1 MSSIKYTT
9 KKNRIALVDCNSF
22 YASCET
28 IFKPDLSKKPIVV
41 LSNNDGCVIAR
52 SSEAKKLGIKMGVP
66 FFEIKQ
72 IIKKYPVHVFSS
84 NYSLYG
90 NISSRVMG
98 VLKEHCDRLE
108 VYSIDEAFLIL
119 NKYSERSF
127 VSRAEGIKKIIRKW
141 IGIPVSIGIANNK
154 TLSKVAN
161 HLAKK
166 DELGTQVV
174 ELLDR
179 RQIEIA
185 LKVLEVGDIWGI
197 GSRISKFLQSNSIQ
211 TAYDLYSSDPRWVRQ
226 HLGVVGERTYRELHG
241 EMCFP
246 IIENPEAKKQC
257 RVSRSFESYVENF
270 KELEQRIIS
279 YATRASE
286 KIRSDQLQAKRI
298 TVFIR
303 SNKFNK
309 KTQPYY
315 GDKTYSFISPTN
327 DLFEIVRLAVEA
339 LSSIYRPG
347 IKYKKAGVLLSDLS
361 SEGIYN
367 RDLFF
372 QRSEKDLLKKMKV
385 NRVFDRLN
393 SRYGSGTICIAK
405 ENYEKFYLTRRKNL
419 SPAYTSSFYELPTVN

>member
-1 MSSIKYTT
+1 M
-9 KKNRIALVDCNSF
+9 NVVALVDCNSF
-22 YASCET
+22 YVSCET
-28 IFKPDLSKKPIVV
+28 IFKPHLKNKPVVV

-52 SSEAKKLGIKMGVP
+52 SSLAKKVGIKMGVP
-66 FFEIKQ
+66 FFEVKKIVKQ
-72 IIKKYPVHVFSS
+72 HNVKVFSS
-84 NYSLYG
+84 NYTLYA

-98 VLKEHCDRLE
+98 VLNNYCDELE
-108 VYSIDEAFLIL
+108 VYSVDEAFLIF
-119 NKYSERSF
+119 NKHSERSF
-127 VSRAEGIKKIIRKW
+127 FERARQIKKTVKEW
-141 IGIPVSIGIANNK
+141 IGIPVSIGIAENK
-154 TLSKVAN
+154 TLSKIAN

-166 DELGTQVV
+166 DELGTQIV

-197 GSRISKFLQSNSIQ
+197 GNRISKFLQSNSIQ
-211 TAYDLYSSDPRWVRQ
+211 TAYDLYSSDPRWIRQ

-246 IIENPEAKKQC
+246 IVESPEAKKQC

-270 KELEQRIIS
+270 KELEQRIVS

-286 KIRSDQLQAKRI
+286 KIRSDQLQAKKI
-298 TVFIR
+298 TVFIS
-303 SNKFNK
+303 SNKFNQK
-309 KTQPYY
+309 NQPYY

-327 DLFEIVRLAVEA
+327 DLFEIVKMAVKA
-339 LSSIYRPG
+339 LGYIYKSG

-361 SEGIYN
+361 SEGTYN

-372 QRSEKDLLKKMKV
+372 QRSEKDILKKIKV

-393 SRYGSGTICIAK
+393 SRYGSGTICVAK

-419 SPAYTSSFYELPTVN
+419 SPAYTSSFYELPIVN

>member
-1 MSSIKYTT
+1 M
-9 KKNRIALVDCNSF
+9 NVVALVDCNSF

-28 IFKPDLSKKPIVV
+28 IFKPHLKNQPVVV

-52 SSEAKKLGIKMGVP
+52 SSLAKKVGIKMGVP
-66 FFEIKQ
+66 FFEVKKLIKQ
-72 IIKKYPVHVFSS
+72 NNVKVFSS
-84 NYSLYG
+84 NYTLYA

-98 VLKEHCDRLE
+98 VLKNYCDELE
-108 VYSIDEAFLIL
+108 IYSVDEAFLIL

-127 VSRAEGIKKIIRKW
+127 FQRAIHIKKTVKKW
-141 IGIPVSIGIANNK
+141 IGVPVSIGIANNK
-154 TLSKVAN
+154 TLSKIAN

-246 IIENPEAKKQC
+246 IIESPEAKKQC

-303 SNKFNK
+303 SNKFDK
-309 KTQPYY
+309 KNQPHY

-327 DLFEIVRLAVEA
+327 DLFEIVRLAVKA
-339 LSSIYRPG
+339 LNRIYKPG

-361 SEGIYN
+361 REGIYN

-372 QRSEKDLLKKMKV
+372 QRSEKDLLKKMRV

-419 SPAYTSSFYELPTVN
+419 SPAYTSSFYELPVVN

>member
-1 MSSIKYTT
+1 M
-9 KKNRIALVDCNSF
+9 NVVALVDCNSF
-22 YASCET
+22 YVSCET
-28 IFKPDLSKKPIVV
+28 IFKPHLKNKPVVV

-52 SSEAKKLGIKMGVP
+52 SSLAKKVGIKMGVP
-66 FFEIKQ
+66 FFEVKKIVKQ
-72 IIKKYPVHVFSS
+72 HNVKVFSS
-84 NYSLYG
+84 NYTLYA

-98 VLKEHCDRLE
+98 VLNNYCDELE
-108 VYSIDEAFLIL
+108 VYSVDEAFLIF
-119 NKYSERSF
+119 NKHSERSF
-127 VSRAEGIKKIIRKW
+127 FERARQIKKTVKEW
-141 IGIPVSIGIANNK
+141 IGIPVSIGIAENK
-154 TLSKVAN
+154 TLSKIAN

-166 DELGTQVV
+166 DELGTQIV

-197 GSRISKFLQSNSIQ
+197 GNKISKFLQSNSIQ
-211 TAYDLYSSDPRWVRQ
+211 TAYDLYSSDPRWIRQ

-246 IIENPEAKKQC
+246 IVESPEAKKQC

-270 KELEQRIIS
+270 KELEQRVVS

-286 KIRSDQLQAKRI
+286 KIRSDQLQAKKI

-303 SNKFNK
+303 SNKFNQK
-309 KTQPYY
+309 NQPYY

-327 DLFEIVRLAVEA
+327 DLFEIVKMAVKA
-339 LSSIYRPG
+339 LGYIYKSG

-361 SEGIYN
+361 SEGTYN
-367 RDLFF
+367 QDLFF
-372 QRSEKDLLKKMKV
+372 QRSEKDILKKIKV

-393 SRYGSGTICIAK
+393 SRYGSGTICVAK

-419 SPAYTSSFYELPTVN
+419 SPAYTSSFYELPIVN

>member
-1 MSSIKYTT
+1 M
-9 KKNRIALVDCNSF
+9 NVVALVDCNSF
-22 YASCET
+22 YASCEA
-28 IFKPDLSKKPIVV
+28 IFKPHLKNQPVVV

-52 SSEAKKLGIKMGVP
+52 SSLAKKVGIKMGVP
-66 FFEIKQ
+66 FFEVKKLVKQ
-72 IIKKYPVHVFSS
+72 NNVKVFSS
-84 NYSLYG
+84 NYTLYA

-98 VLKEHCDRLE
+98 VLKNYCDELE
-108 VYSIDEAFLIL
+108 IYSVDEAFLIL

-127 VSRAEGIKKIIRKW
+127 FQRAMQIKKTVKKW
-141 IGIPVSIGIANNK
+141 IGVPVSIGIANNK
-154 TLSKVAN
+154 TLSKIAN

-179 RQIEIA
+179 QQIEIA

-246 IIENPEAKKQC
+246 IIESPEAKKQC

-303 SNKFNK
+303 SNKFNQK
-309 KTQPYY
+309 NQPYY

-339 LSSIYRPG
+339 LSSIYKPG

-372 QRSEKDLLKKMKV
+372 QRSEKDLLKKIKV

-419 SPAYTSSFYELPTVN
+419 SPAYTSNFYDLPVVN

>member
-1 MSSIKYTT
+1 M
-9 KKNRIALVDCNSF
+9 NVVALVDCNSF
-22 YASCET
+22 YASCEA
-28 IFKPDLSKKPIVV
+28 IFKPHLKNQPVVV

-52 SSEAKKLGIKMGVP
+52 SSLAKKVGIKMGVP
-66 FFEIKQ
+66 FFEVKKLIKQ
-72 IIKKYPVHVFSS
+72 NNVKVFSS
-84 NYSLYG
+84 NYTLYA

-98 VLKEHCDRLE
+98 VLKNYCDELE
-108 VYSIDEAFLIL
+108 IYSVDEAFLIL

-127 VSRAEGIKKIIRKW
+127 FQRAMQIKKTVKKW
-141 IGIPVSIGIANNK
+141 IGVPVSIGIANNK
-154 TLSKVAN
+154 TLSKIAN

-179 RQIEIA
+179 QQIEIA

-246 IIENPEAKKQC
+246 IIESPEAKKQC

-286 KIRSDQLQAKRI
+286 KIRSDNLQAKRI

-303 SNKFNK
+303 SNKFNQK
-309 KTQPYY
+309 NQPYY

-339 LSSIYRPG
+339 LSSIYKPG

-372 QRSEKDLLKKMKV
+372 QRSEKDLLKKIKV

-419 SPAYTSSFYELPTVN
+419 SPAYTSNFYDLPVVN

>member
-1 MSSIKYTT
+1 M
-9 KKNRIALVDCNSF
+9 NVVVLVDCNSF
-22 YASCET
+22 YASCEA
-28 IFKPDLSKKPIVV
+28 IFKPHLKNQPVVV

-52 SSEAKKLGIKMGVP
+52 SSLAKKVGIKMGVP
-66 FFEIKQ
+66 FFEVKKLVKQ
-72 IIKKYPVHVFSS
+72 NNVKVFSS
-84 NYSLYG
+84 NYTLYA

-98 VLKEHCDRLE
+98 VLKNYCDELE
-108 VYSIDEAFLIL
+108 IYSVDEAFLIL
-119 NKYSERSF
+119 NKYSARSF
-127 VSRAEGIKKIIRKW
+127 FQRAMQIKKTVKKW
-141 IGIPVSIGIANNK
+141 IGVPVSIGIANNK
-154 TLSKVAN
+154 TLSKIAN

-179 RQIEIA
+179 QQIEIA

-246 IIENPEAKKQC
+246 IIESPEAKKQC

-303 SNKFNK
+303 SNKFNQK
-309 KTQPYY
+309 NQPYY

-339 LSSIYRPG
+339 LSSIYKPG

-361 SEGIYN
+361 SEGVYN

-419 SPAYTSSFYELPTVN
+419 SPAYTSNFYDLPVVN

>member
-1 MSSIKYTT
+1 M
-9 KKNRIALVDCNSF
+9 NVVALVDCNSF
-22 YASCET
+22 YASCEA
-28 IFKPDLSKKPIVV
+28 IFKPHLKNQPVVV

-52 SSEAKKLGIKMGVP
+52 SSLAKKVGIKMGVP
-66 FFEIKQ
+66 FFEVRKIVKQ
-72 IIKKYPVHVFSS
+72 NNVKVFSS
-84 NYSLYG
+84 NYTLYA

-98 VLKEHCDRLE
+98 VLKNYCDELE
-108 VYSIDEAFLIL
+108 IYSVDEAFLIL

-127 VSRAEGIKKIIRKW
+127 FQRAMHIKKTVKKW
-141 IGIPVSIGIANNK
+141 IGVPVSIGIANNK
-154 TLSKVAN
+154 TLSKIAN

-174 ELLDR
+174 ELLDQ

-197 GSRISKFLQSNSIQ
+197 GSRISKFLQSNLIQ

-246 IIENPEAKKQC
+246 IIESPEAKKQC

-298 TVFIR
+298 TIFIR

-309 KTQPYY
+309 KNQPYY

-339 LSSIYRPG
+339 LNSIYKPG

-372 QRSEKDLLKKMKV
+372 QRSEKDLLKKMRV

-393 SRYGSGTICIAK
+393 NRYGSGTICIAK
-405 ENYEKFYLTRRKNL
+405 ENYERFYLTRRKNL
-419 SPAYTSSFYELPTVN
+419 SPAYTSNFYDLPVVN

>member
-1 MSSIKYTT
+1 M
-9 KKNRIALVDCNSF
+9 NVVALVDCNSF
-22 YASCET
+22 YVSCET
-28 IFKPDLSKKPIVV
+28 IFKPHLKNKPVVV

-52 SSEAKKLGIKMGVP
+52 SSLAKKVGIKMGVP
-66 FFEIKQ
+66 FFEVKKIVKQ
-72 IIKKYPVHVFSS
+72 HNVKVFSS
-84 NYSLYG
+84 NYTLYA

-98 VLKEHCDRLE
+98 VLNNYCDELE
-108 VYSIDEAFLIL
+108 VYSVDEAFLIF
-119 NKYSERSF
+119 NKHSERSF
-127 VSRAEGIKKIIRKW
+127 FERARQIKKTVKEW
-141 IGIPVSIGIANNK
+141 IGIPVSIGIAENK
-154 TLSKVAN
+154 TLSKIAN

-166 DELGTQVV
+166 DELGTQIV

-197 GSRISKFLQSNSIQ
+197 GNRISKFLQSNSIQ
-211 TAYDLYSSDPRWVRQ
+211 TAYDLYSSDPRWIRQ

-246 IIENPEAKKQC
+246 IVESPEAKKQC
-257 RVSRSFESYVENF
+257 RISRSFESYIENF
-270 KELEQRIIS
+270 KELEQRVVS

-286 KIRSDQLQAKRI
+286 KIRSDQLQAKKI

-303 SNKFNK
+303 SNKFNQK
-309 KTQPYY
+309 NQPYY

-327 DLFEIVRLAVEA
+327 DLFEIVKMAVKA
-339 LSSIYRPG
+339 LGYIYKSG

-361 SEGIYN
+361 SEGTYN

-372 QRSEKDLLKKMKV
+372 QRSEKDILKKIKV

-393 SRYGSGTICIAK
+393 SRYGSGTICVAK

-419 SPAYTSSFYELPTVN
+419 SPAYTSSFYELPIVN

>member
-1 MSSIKYTT
+1 M
-9 KKNRIALVDCNSF
+9 NVVALVDCNSF

-28 IFKPDLSKKPIVV
+28 IFKPYLKNQPVVV

-52 SSEAKKLGIKMGVP
+52 SSLAKKVGIKMGVP
-66 FFEIKQ
+66 FFEVKKIVKQ
-72 IIKKYPVHVFSS
+72 NKVKVFSS
-84 NYSLYG
+84 NYTLYA

-98 VLKEHCDRLE
+98 VLKNYCDELE
-108 VYSIDEAFLIL
+108 VYSVDEAFLIL

-127 VSRAEGIKKIIRKW
+127 FQRAMQIKKTVKKW
-141 IGIPVSIGIANNK
+141 IGVPVSIGIANNK
-154 TLSKVAN
+154 TLSKIAN
-161 HLAKK
+161 YLAKK

-197 GSRISKFLQSNSIQ
+197 GSRISKFLQSNSIK

-246 IIENPEAKKQC
+246 IIESPEAKKQC

-309 KTQPYY
+309 KNQPYY

-327 DLFEIVRLAVEA
+327 DLFEIVRLAVKA
-339 LSSIYRPG
+339 LNHIYKPG

-372 QRSEKDLLKKMKV
+372 QRSEKDLLKKMRV

-419 SPAYTSSFYELPTVN
+419 SPAYTSSFYELPVVN

>member
-1 MSSIKYTT
+1 M
-9 KKNRIALVDCNSF
+9 NVVALVDCNSF
-22 YASCET
+22 YVSCET
-28 IFKPDLSKKPIVV
+28 IFKPHLKNKPVVV

-52 SSEAKKLGIKMGVP
+52 SSLAKKVGIKMGVP
-66 FFEIKQ
+66 FFEVKKIVKQ
-72 IIKKYPVHVFSS
+72 HNVKVFSS
-84 NYSLYG
+84 NYTLYA

-98 VLKEHCDRLE
+98 VLNNYCDELE
-108 VYSIDEAFLIL
+108 VYSVDEAFLIF
-119 NKYSERSF
+119 NKHSERSF
-127 VSRAEGIKKIIRKW
+127 FERARQIKKTVKEW
-141 IGIPVSIGIANNK
+141 IGIPVSIGIAENK
-154 TLSKVAN
+154 TLSKIAN

-166 DELGTQVV
+166 DELGTQIV

-197 GSRISKFLQSNSIQ
+197 GNRISKFLQSNSIQ
-211 TAYDLYSSDPRWVRQ
+211 TAYDLYSSDPRWIRQ

-246 IIENPEAKKQC
+246 IVESPEAKKQC

-270 KELEQRIIS
+270 KELEQRVVS

-286 KIRSDQLQAKRI
+286 KIRSDQLQAKKI

-303 SNKFNK
+303 SNKFNQK
-309 KTQPYY
+309 NQPYY
-315 GDKTYSFISPTN
+315 GDKTYIFISPTN
-327 DLFEIVRLAVEA
+327 DLFEIVKMAVKA
-339 LSSIYRPG
+339 LGYIYKSG

-361 SEGIYN
+361 SEGTYN
-367 RDLFF
+367 QDLFF
-372 QRSEKDLLKKMKV
+372 QRSEKDILKKIKV

-393 SRYGSGTICIAK
+393 SRYGSGTICVAK

-419 SPAYTSSFYELPTVN
+419 SPAYTSSFYELPIVN

>member
-1 MSSIKYTT
+1 M
-9 KKNRIALVDCNSF
+9 NVIALVDCNSF
-22 YASCET
+22 YVSCET
-28 IFKPDLSKKPIVV
+28 IFKPHLKKKPVVV

-52 SSEAKKLGIKMGVP
+52 SSLAKKVGIKMGVP
-66 FFEIKQ
+66 FFEVKKIVKQ
-72 IIKKYPVHVFSS
+72 HNVKVFSS
-84 NYSLYG
+84 NYTLYA

-98 VLKEHCDRLE
+98 VLNNYCDELE
-108 VYSIDEAFLIL
+108 VYSVDEAFLIF
-119 NKYSERSF
+119 NKHSERSF
-127 VSRAEGIKKIIRKW
+127 FERARQIKKTVKEW
-141 IGIPVSIGIANNK
+141 IGIPVSIGIAENK
-154 TLSKVAN
+154 TLSKIAN

-166 DELGTQVV
+166 DELGTQIV
-174 ELLDR
+174 ELVDR

-197 GSRISKFLQSNSIQ
+197 GNRISKFLQSNSIQ
-211 TAYDLYSSDPRWVRQ
+211 TAYDLYSSDPRWIRQ

-246 IIENPEAKKQC
+246 IVESPEAKKQC

-270 KELEQRIIS
+270 KELEQRVVS

-286 KIRSDQLQAKRI
+286 KIRSDQLQAKKI

-303 SNKFNK
+303 SNKFNQK
-309 KTQPYY
+309 NQPYY

-327 DLFEIVRLAVEA
+327 DLFEIVKMAVKA
-339 LSSIYRPG
+339 LGYIYKSG

-361 SEGIYN
+361 SEGAYN

-372 QRSEKDLLKKMKV
+372 QRSEKDILKKIKV

-393 SRYGSGTICIAK
+393 SRYGSGTICVAK

-419 SPAYTSSFYELPTVN
+419 SPAYTSSFYELPIVN

>member
-1 MSSIKYTT
+1 M
-9 KKNRIALVDCNSF
+9 NVVALVDCNSF

-28 IFKPDLSKKPIVV
+28 IFKPHLKNQPVVV

-52 SSEAKKLGIKMGVP
+52 SSLAKKVGIKMGVP
-66 FFEIKQ
+66 FFEVKKIIKQ
-72 IIKKYPVHVFSS
+72 NNVKVFSS
-84 NYSLYG
+84 NYTLYA

-98 VLKEHCDRLE
+98 VLKNYCDQLE
-108 VYSIDEAFLIL
+108 IYSVDEAFLIL

-127 VSRAEGIKKIIRKW
+127 FQRAIQIKKTIKKW
-141 IGIPVSIGIANNK
+141 IGVPVSIGIANNK
-154 TLSKVAN
+154 TLSKIAN

-197 GSRISKFLQSNSIQ
+197 GSRISKFLQSNSIK

-246 IIENPEAKKQC
+246 IIESPEAKKQC

-309 KTQPYY
+309 KNQPYY

-327 DLFEIVRLAVEA
+327 DLFEIVRWAVKA
-339 LSSIYRPG
+339 LNHIYKPG

-419 SPAYTSSFYELPTVN
+419 SPAYTSSFYELPVVN

>member
-1 MSSIKYTT
+1 M
-9 KKNRIALVDCNSF
+9 NVVALVDCNSF

-28 IFKPDLSKKPIVV
+28 IFKPYLKNQPVVV

-52 SSEAKKLGIKMGVP
+52 SSLAKKVGIKMGVP
-66 FFEIKQ
+66 FFEV
-72 IIKKYPVHVFSS
+72 KKIVKRNNVKVFSS
-84 NYSLYG
+84 NYTLYA

-98 VLKEHCDRLE
+98 VLKNYCDQLE
-108 VYSIDEAFLIL
+108 IYSVDEAFLIL

-127 VSRAEGIKKIIRKW
+127 FQRAIQIKKTIKKW
-141 IGIPVSIGIANNK
+141 VGVPVSIGIANNK
-154 TLSKVAN
+154 TLSKIAN

-246 IIENPEAKKQC
+246 IIDNPEAKKQC

-309 KTQPYY
+309 KNQPYY
-315 GDKTYSFISPTN
+315 RDKTYSFISPTN

-339 LSSIYRPG
+339 LRSIYKPG

-419 SPAYTSSFYELPTVN
+419 SPAYTSSFYELPVVN

>member
-1 MSSIKYTT
+1 M
-9 KKNRIALVDCNSF
+9 NVVALVDCNSF
-22 YASCET
+22 YVSCET
-28 IFKPDLSKKPIVV
+28 IFKPHLKDKPVVV

-52 SSEAKKLGIKMGVP
+52 SSLAKKVGIKMGVP
-66 FFEIKQ
+66 FFEVKKIVKQ
-72 IIKKYPVHVFSS
+72 HNVKVFSS
-84 NYSLYG
+84 NYTLYA

-98 VLKEHCDRLE
+98 VLNNYCDELE
-108 VYSIDEAFLIL
+108 VYSVDEAFLIF
-119 NKYSERSF
+119 NKHSERSF
-127 VSRAEGIKKIIRKW
+127 FERARQIKKTVKEW
-141 IGIPVSIGIANNK
+141 IGIPVSIGIAENK
-154 TLSKVAN
+154 TLSKIAN

-166 DELGTQVV
+166 DELGTQIV

-197 GSRISKFLQSNSIQ
+197 GNRISKFLQSNSIQ
-211 TAYDLYSSDPRWVRQ
+211 TAYDLYSSDPRWIRQ

-246 IIENPEAKKQC
+246 IVESPEAKKQC

-270 KELEQRIIS
+270 KELEQRVVS

-286 KIRSDQLQAKRI
+286 KIRSDQLQAKKI

-303 SNKFNK
+303 SNKFNQK
-309 KTQPYY
+309 NQPYY

-327 DLFEIVRLAVEA
+327 DLFEIVKMAVKA
-339 LSSIYRPG
+339 LGYIYKSG

-361 SEGIYN
+361 SEGTYN

-372 QRSEKDLLKKMKV
+372 QRSEKDILKKIKV

-393 SRYGSGTICIAK
+393 SRYGSGTICVAK

-419 SPAYTSSFYELPTVN
+419 SPAYTSSFYELPIVN

>member
-1 MSSIKYTT
+1 M
-9 KKNRIALVDCNSF
+9 NVVALVDCNSF
-22 YASCET
+22 YVSCET
-28 IFKPDLSKKPIVV
+28 IFKPHLKNKPVVV

-52 SSEAKKLGIKMGVP
+52 SSLAKKVGIKMGVP
-66 FFEIKQ
+66 FFEVKKIVKQ
-72 IIKKYPVHVFSS
+72 HNVKVFSS
-84 NYSLYG
+84 NYTLYA

-98 VLKEHCDRLE
+98 VLNNYCDELE
-108 VYSIDEAFLIL
+108 VYSVDEAFLIF
-119 NKYSERSF
+119 NKHSERSF
-127 VSRAEGIKKIIRKW
+127 FERARQIKKTVKEW
-141 IGIPVSIGIANNK
+141 IGIPVSIGIAENK
-154 TLSKVAN
+154 TLSKIAN

-166 DELGTQVV
+166 DELGTQIV

-197 GSRISKFLQSNSIQ
+197 GNRISKFLQSNSIQ
-211 TAYDLYSSDPRWVRQ
+211 TAYDLYSSDPRWIRQ

-246 IIENPEAKKQC
+246 IVESPEAKKQC

-270 KELEQRIIS
+270 KELEQRVVS

-286 KIRSDQLQAKRI
+286 KIRSDQLQAKKI

-303 SNKFNK
+303 SNKFNQK
-309 KTQPYY
+309 NQPHY

-327 DLFEIVRLAVEA
+327 DLFEIVKMAVKA
-339 LSSIYRPG
+339 LGYIYKSG

-361 SEGIYN
+361 SEGTYN

-372 QRSEKDLLKKMKV
+372 QRSEKDILKKIKV

-393 SRYGSGTICIAK
+393 SRYGSGTICVAK

-419 SPAYTSSFYELPTVN
+419 SPAYTSSFYELPIVN

>member
-1 MSSIKYTT
+1 M
-9 KKNRIALVDCNSF
+9 NVVALVDCNSF

-28 IFKPDLSKKPIVV
+28 IFKPHLKNQPIVV

-52 SSEAKKLGIKMGVP
+52 SSLAKKVGIKMGVP
-66 FFEIKQ
+66 FFEVKKIVKQ
-72 IIKKYPVHVFSS
+72 NNVKVFSS
-84 NYSLYG
+84 NYTLYA

-98 VLKEHCDRLE
+98 VLKNYCDQLE
-108 VYSIDEAFLIL
+108 IYSVDEAFLIL

-127 VSRAEGIKKIIRKW
+127 FQRAMQIKKTVKKW
-141 IGIPVSIGIANNK
+141 IGVPVSIGIANNK
-154 TLSKVAN
+154 TLSKIAN

-246 IIENPEAKKQC
+246 IIESPEAKKQC

-309 KTQPYY
+309 KNQPYY

-339 LSSIYRPG
+339 LNSIYKPG

-419 SPAYTSSFYELPTVN
+419 SPAYTSSFYELPVVN

>member
-1 MSSIKYTT
+1 
-9 KKNRIALVDCNSF
+9 
-22 YASCET
+22 
-28 IFKPDLSKKPIVV
+28 VV

-52 SSEAKKLGIKMGVP
+52 SSLAKKVGIKMGVP
-66 FFEIKQ
+66 FFEVKKIVKQ
-72 IIKKYPVHVFSS
+72 HNVKVFSS
-84 NYSLYG
+84 NYTLYA

-98 VLKEHCDRLE
+98 VLNNYCDELE
-108 VYSIDEAFLIL
+108 VYSVDEAFLIF
-119 NKYSERSF
+119 NKHSERSF
-127 VSRAEGIKKIIRKW
+127 FERARQIKKTVKEW
-141 IGIPVSIGIANNK
+141 IGIPVSIGIAENK
-154 TLSKVAN
+154 TLSKIAN

-166 DELGTQVV
+166 DELGTQIV

-197 GSRISKFLQSNSIQ
+197 GNRISKFLQSNSIQ
-211 TAYDLYSSDPRWVRQ
+211 TAYDLYSSDPRWIRQ

-246 IIENPEAKKQC
+246 IVESPEAKKQC

-270 KELEQRIIS
+270 KELEQRVVS

-286 KIRSDQLQAKRI
+286 KIRSDQLQAKKI

-303 SNKFNK
+303 SNKFNQK
-309 KTQPYY
+309 NQPYY

-327 DLFEIVRLAVEA
+327 DLFEIVKMAVKA
-339 LSSIYRPG
+339 LGYIYKSG

-361 SEGIYN
+361 SEGTYN

-372 QRSEKDLLKKMKV
+372 QRSEKDILKKIKV

-393 SRYGSGTICIAK
+393 SRYGSGTICVAK

-419 SPAYTSSFYELPTVN
+419 SPAYTSSFYELPIVN

>member
-1 MSSIKYTT
+1 M
-9 KKNRIALVDCNSF
+9 NVVALVDCNSF
-22 YASCET
+22 YVSCET
-28 IFKPDLSKKPIVV
+28 IFKPHLKNKPVVV

-52 SSEAKKLGIKMGVP
+52 SSLAKKVGIKMGVP
-66 FFEIKQ
+66 FFEVKKIVKQ
-72 IIKKYPVHVFSS
+72 HNVKVFSS
-84 NYSLYG
+84 NYTLYA

-98 VLKEHCDRLE
+98 VLNNYCDELE
-108 VYSIDEAFLIL
+108 VYSVDEAFLIF
-119 NKYSERSF
+119 NKHSERSF
-127 VSRAEGIKKIIRKW
+127 FERARQIKKTVKEW
-141 IGIPVSIGIANNK
+141 IGVPVSIGIAENK
-154 TLSKVAN
+154 TLSKIAN

-166 DELGTQVV
+166 DELGTQIV
-174 ELLDR
+174 ELLDQ

-197 GSRISKFLQSNSIQ
+197 GNRISKFLQSNSIQ
-211 TAYDLYSSDPRWVRQ
+211 TAYDLYSSDPRWIRQ

-246 IIENPEAKKQC
+246 IVESPEAKKQC

-270 KELEQRIIS
+270 KELEQRVVS

-286 KIRSDQLQAKRI
+286 KIRSDQLQAKKI

-303 SNKFNK
+303 SNKFNQK
-309 KTQPYY
+309 NQPYY

-327 DLFEIVRLAVEA
+327 DLFEIVKMAVKA
-339 LSSIYRPG
+339 LGYIYKSG

-361 SEGIYN
+361 SEGTYN

-372 QRSEKDLLKKMKV
+372 QRSEKDILKKIKV

-393 SRYGSGTICIAK
+393 SRYGSGTICLAK

-419 SPAYTSSFYELPTVN
+419 SPAYTSSFYELPIVN

>member
-1 MSSIKYTT
+1 M
-9 KKNRIALVDCNSF
+9 NVVALVDCNSF

-28 IFKPDLSKKPIVV
+28 IFKPHLKNQPVVV

-52 SSEAKKLGIKMGVP
+52 SSLAKKVGIKMGVP
-66 FFEIKQ
+66 FFEVKKLVKQ
-72 IIKKYPVHVFSS
+72 NNVKVFSS
-84 NYSLYG
+84 NYNLYA

-98 VLKEHCDRLE
+98 VLKNYCDELE

-127 VSRAEGIKKIIRKW
+127 FQRAMQIKKTVKKW
-141 IGIPVSIGIANNK
+141 IGVPVSIGIANNK
-154 TLSKVAN
+154 TLSKIAN

-174 ELLDR
+174 ELLGQQ
-179 RQIEIA
+179 QIEIA

-197 GSRISKFLQSNSIQ
+197 GSRISRFLQSNSIQ

-246 IIENPEAKKQC
+246 IVESPEAKKQC

-309 KTQPYY
+309 KNQPYY

-339 LSSIYRPG
+339 LNSIYKPG

-361 SEGIYN
+361 SEGVYN

-385 NRVFDRLN
+385 NRVLDRLN

-419 SPAYTSSFYELPTVN
+419 SPAYTSNFYDLPVVN

>member
-1 MSSIKYTT
+1 M
-9 KKNRIALVDCNSF
+9 A
-22 YASCET
+22 AS
-28 IFKPDLSKKPIVV
+28 LQGV
-41 LSNNDGCVIAR
+41 LWQ
-52 SSEAKKLGIKMGVP
+52 KKLGLRWEFLFLKLKKLV
-66 FFEIKQ
+66 KQ
-72 IIKKYPVHVFSS
+72 NNVKVFSS
-84 NYSLYG
+84 NYTLYA

-98 VLKEHCDRLE
+98 VLKNYCDQLE
-108 VYSIDEAFLIL
+108 IYSVDEAFLIL

-127 VSRAEGIKKIIRKW
+127 FQRAMQIKKTVKKW
-141 IGIPVSIGIANNK
+141 IGVPVSIGIANNK
-154 TLSKVAN
+154 TLSKIAN

-246 IIENPEAKKQC
+246 IIESPEAKKQC

-309 KTQPYY
+309 KNQPYY

-327 DLFEIVRLAVEA
+327 DLFEIVRLAVKA
-339 LSSIYRPG
+339 LNSIYKPG

-419 SPAYTSSFYELPTVN
+419 SPAYTSSFYELPVVN

>member
-1 MSSIKYTT
+1 M
-9 KKNRIALVDCNSF
+9 NVVALVDCNSF
-22 YASCET
+22 YASCEA
-28 IFKPDLSKKPIVV
+28 IFKPHLKNQPVVV

-52 SSEAKKLGIKMGVP
+52 SSLAKKFGIKMGVP
-66 FFEIKQ
+66 FFEVKELVKQ
-72 IIKKYPVHVFSS
+72 NNVKVFSS
-84 NYSLYG
+84 NYTLYA

-98 VLKEHCDRLE
+98 VLKNYCDELE
-108 VYSIDEAFLIL
+108 IYSVDEAFLIL

-127 VSRAEGIKKIIRKW
+127 FQRAMQIKKTVKKW
-141 IGIPVSIGIANNK
+141 IGVPVSIGIANNK
-154 TLSKVAN
+154 TLSKIAN

-179 RQIEIA
+179 QQIEIA
-185 LKVLEVGDIWGI
+185 LKVLEVGEIWGI

-246 IIENPEAKKQC
+246 IIESPEAKKQC

-286 KIRSDQLQAKRI
+286 KIRSDNLQAKRI

-303 SNKFNK
+303 SNKFNQK
-309 KTQPYY
+309 NQPYY

-339 LSSIYRPG
+339 LSSIYKPG

-372 QRSEKDLLKKMKV
+372 QRSEKDLLKKIKV

-419 SPAYTSSFYELPTVN
+419 SPAYTSNFYDLPIVN

>member
-1 MSSIKYTT
+1 M
-9 KKNRIALVDCNSF
+9 NVVALVDCNSF

-28 IFKPDLSKKPIVV
+28 IFKPYLKNQPVVV

-52 SSEAKKLGIKMGVP
+52 SSLAKKVGIKMGVP
-66 FFEIKQ
+66 FFEVKKIVKQ
-72 IIKKYPVHVFSS
+72 NNVKVFSS
-84 NYSLYG
+84 NYTLYA

-98 VLKEHCDRLE
+98 VLKNYCDQLE
-108 VYSIDEAFLIL
+108 IYSVDEAFLIL
-119 NKYSERSF
+119 NKYSDRSF
-127 VSRAEGIKKIIRKW
+127 HQRAMQIKKTVKKW
-141 IGIPVSIGIANNK
+141 IGVPVSIGIANNK
-154 TLSKVAN
+154 TLSKIAN

-197 GSRISKFLQSNSIQ
+197 GSRISKFLQSNSIK

-246 IIENPEAKKQC
+246 IIESPEAKKQC

-286 KIRSDQLQAKRI
+286 KIRSDHLQAKRI

-303 SNKFNK
+303 SNKFNRK
-309 KTQPYY
+309 NQPYY

-327 DLFEIVRLAVEA
+327 DLFEIVRLAVKA
-339 LSSIYRPG
+339 LGSIYKPG
-347 IKYKKAGVLLSDLS
+347 IKYKKAGILLSDLS

-372 QRSEKDLLKKMKV
+372 QRSEKGLLKKIKV

-419 SPAYTSSFYELPTVN
+419 SPAYTSSFFDLPVVN

>member
-1 MSSIKYTT
+1 M
-9 KKNRIALVDCNSF
+9 NVVALVDCNSF
-22 YASCET
+22 YVSCET
-28 IFKPDLSKKPIVV
+28 IFKPHLKNKPVVV

-52 SSEAKKLGIKMGVP
+52 SSLAKKVGIKMGVP
-66 FFEIKQ
+66 FFEVKKIVKQ
-72 IIKKYPVHVFSS
+72 HNVKVFSS
-84 NYSLYG
+84 NYTLYA

-98 VLKEHCDRLE
+98 VLNNYCDELE
-108 VYSIDEAFLIL
+108 LYSVDEAFLIF
-119 NKYSERSF
+119 NKHSERSF
-127 VSRAEGIKKIIRKW
+127 FERARQIKKTVKEW
-141 IGIPVSIGIANNK
+141 IGIPVSIGIAENK
-154 TLSKVAN
+154 TLSKIAN

-166 DELGTQVV
+166 DELGTQIV

-197 GSRISKFLQSNSIQ
+197 GNRISKFLQSNSIQ
-211 TAYDLYSSDPRWVRQ
+211 TAYDLYSSDPRWIRQ

-246 IIENPEAKKQC
+246 IVESPEAKKQC

-270 KELEQRIIS
+270 KELEQRVVS

-286 KIRSDQLQAKRI
+286 KIRSDQLQAKKI

-303 SNKFNK
+303 SNKFNQK
-309 KTQPYY
+309 NQPYY

-327 DLFEIVRLAVEA
+327 DLFEIVKMAVKA
-339 LSSIYRPG
+339 LGYIYKSG

-361 SEGIYN
+361 SEGTYN

-372 QRSEKDLLKKMKV
+372 QRSEKDILKKIKV

-393 SRYGSGTICIAK
+393 SRYGSGTICVAK

-419 SPAYTSSFYELPTVN
+419 SPAYTSSFYELPIVN

>member
-1 MSSIKYTT
+1 M
-9 KKNRIALVDCNSF
+9 NVVVLVDCNSF
-22 YASCET
+22 YASCEA
-28 IFKPDLSKKPIVV
+28 IFKPHLKNQPVVV

-52 SSEAKKLGIKMGVP
+52 SSLAKKVGIKMGVP
-66 FFEIKQ
+66 FFEVKKLVKQ
-72 IIKKYPVHVFSS
+72 NNVKVFSS
-84 NYSLYG
+84 NYTLYA

-98 VLKEHCDRLE
+98 VLKNYCDELE
-108 VYSIDEAFLIL
+108 VYSVDEAFLIL

-127 VSRAEGIKKIIRKW
+127 FQRAMQIKKTVKKW
-141 IGIPVSIGIANNK
+141 IGVPVSIGIANNK
-154 TLSKVAN
+154 TLSKIAN

-174 ELLDR
+174 ELLDQQ
-179 RQIEIA
+179 QIEIA

-197 GSRISKFLQSNSIQ
+197 GSRISKFLQSNLIQ

-246 IIENPEAKKQC
+246 IIESPEAKKQC

-286 KIRSDQLQAKRI
+286 KIRSDNLQAKRI

-303 SNKFNK
+303 SNKFNQK
-309 KTQPYY
+309 NQPYY

-339 LSSIYRPG
+339 LSSIYKPG

-372 QRSEKDLLKKMKV
+372 QRSEKDLLKKIQV

-419 SPAYTSSFYELPTVN
+419 SPAYTSNFYDLPVVN

>member
-1 MSSIKYTT
+1 M
-9 KKNRIALVDCNSF
+9 NVVALVDCNSF
-22 YASCET
+22 YVSCET
-28 IFKPDLSKKPIVV
+28 IFKPHLKNKPVVV
-41 LSNNDGCVIAR
+41 LLNNDGCVIAR
-52 SSEAKKLGIKMGVP
+52 SSMAKKVGIKMGVP
-66 FFEIKQ
+66 FFEVKKIVKQ
-72 IIKKYPVHVFSS
+72 HNVKVFSS
-84 NYSLYG
+84 NYTLYA

-98 VLKEHCDRLE
+98 VLNNYCDELE
-108 VYSIDEAFLIL
+108 VYSVDEAFLIF
-119 NKYSERSF
+119 NKHSERSF
-127 VSRAEGIKKIIRKW
+127 FERARQIKKTVKEW
-141 IGIPVSIGIANNK
+141 IGIPVSIGIAENK
-154 TLSKVAN
+154 TLSKIAN

-166 DELGTQVV
+166 DELGTQIV

-197 GSRISKFLQSNSIQ
+197 GNRISKFLQSNSIQ
-211 TAYDLYSSDPRWVRQ
+211 TAYDLYSSDPRWIRQ

-246 IIENPEAKKQC
+246 IVESPEAKKQC

-270 KELEQRIIS
+270 KELEQRVVS

-286 KIRSDQLQAKRI
+286 KIRSDQLQAKKI

-303 SNKFNK
+303 SNKFNQK
-309 KTQPYY
+309 NQPYY

-327 DLFEIVRLAVEA
+327 DLFEIVKMAVKA
-339 LSSIYRPG
+339 LGYIYKSG

-361 SEGIYN
+361 SEGTYN

-372 QRSEKDLLKKMKV
+372 QRSEKDILKKIKV

-393 SRYGSGTICIAK
+393 SRYGSGTICVAK

-419 SPAYTSSFYELPTVN
+419 SPAYTSSFYELPIVN

>member
-1 MSSIKYTT
+1 M
-9 KKNRIALVDCNSF
+9 NVVALVDCNSF
-22 YASCET
+22 YVSCET
-28 IFKPDLSKKPIVV
+28 IFKPHLKNKPVVV

-52 SSEAKKLGIKMGVP
+52 SSLAKKVGIKMGVP
-66 FFEIKQ
+66 FFEVKKIVKQ
-72 IIKKYPVHVFSS
+72 HNVKVFSS
-84 NYSLYG
+84 NYTLYA

-98 VLKEHCDRLE
+98 VLNNYCDELE
-108 VYSIDEAFLIL
+108 VYSVDEAFLIF
-119 NKYSERSF
+119 NKHSERSF
-127 VSRAEGIKKIIRKW
+127 FERARQIKKTVKEW
-141 IGIPVSIGIANNK
+141 IGIPVSIGIAENK
-154 TLSKVAN
+154 TLSKIAN

-166 DELGTQVV
+166 DELGTQIV

-197 GSRISKFLQSNSIQ
+197 GNRISKFLQSNSIQ
-211 TAYDLYSSDPRWVRQ
+211 TAYDLYSSDPRWIRQ

-246 IIENPEAKKQC
+246 IVESPEAKKQC

-270 KELEQRIIS
+270 KELEQRIVS

-286 KIRSDQLQAKRI
+286 KIRSDQLQAKKI

-303 SNKFNK
+303 SNKFNQK
-309 KTQPYY
+309 NQPYY

-327 DLFEIVRLAVEA
+327 DLFEIVKMAVKA
-339 LSSIYRPG
+339 LGYIYKSG

-361 SEGIYN
+361 SEGTYN

-372 QRSEKDLLKKMKV
+372 QRSEKDILKKIKV

-393 SRYGSGTICIAK
+393 SRYGSGTICVAK

-419 SPAYTSSFYELPTVN
+419 SPAYTSSFYELPIVN

>member
-1 MSSIKYTT
+1 M
-9 KKNRIALVDCNSF
+9 NVVALVDCNSF
-22 YASCET
+22 YASCEA
-28 IFKPDLSKKPIVV
+28 IFKPHLKNQPVVV

-52 SSEAKKLGIKMGVP
+52 SSLAKKVGIKMGVP
-66 FFEIKQ
+66 FFEVKKLVKQ
-72 IIKKYPVHVFSS
+72 NNVKVFSS
-84 NYSLYG
+84 NYTLYA

-98 VLKEHCDRLE
+98 VLKNYCDELE
-108 VYSIDEAFLIL
+108 VYSVDEAFLIL

-127 VSRAEGIKKIIRKW
+127 FQRAIQIKNTVKKW
-141 IGIPVSIGIANNK
+141 IGVPVSIGIANNK
-154 TLSKVAN
+154 TLSKIAN

-174 ELLDR
+174 ELLDQ

-246 IIENPEAKKQC
+246 IIESPEAKKQC

-303 SNKFNK
+303 SNKFNQK
-309 KTQPYY
+309 NQPYY

-327 DLFEIVRLAVEA
+327 DLFEIVRLAVAA
-339 LSSIYRPG
+339 LSSIYKPG

-361 SEGIYN
+361 NEGVYN

-372 QRSEKDLLKKMKV
+372 QRSEKDLLKKIKV
-385 NRVFDRLN
+385 NKVFDRLN

-419 SPAYTSSFYELPTVN
+419 SPAYTSNFYDLPVVN

>member
-1 MSSIKYTT
+1 M
-9 KKNRIALVDCNSF
+9 NVVALVDCNSF
-22 YASCET
+22 YASCEA
-28 IFKPDLSKKPIVV
+28 IFKPHLKNQPVVV

-52 SSEAKKLGIKMGVP
+52 SSLAKKVGIKMGVP
-66 FFEIKQ
+66 FFEVKELVKQ
-72 IIKKYPVHVFSS
+72 NNVKVFSS
-84 NYSLYG
+84 NYTLYA

-98 VLKEHCDRLE
+98 VLKNYCDELE
-108 VYSIDEAFLIL
+108 VYSVDEAFLIL

-127 VSRAEGIKKIIRKW
+127 FQRAMQIKKTVKKW
-141 IGIPVSIGIANNK
+141 IGVPVSIGIANNK
-154 TLSKVAN
+154 TLSKIAN

-185 LKVLEVGDIWGI
+185 LKVLEIGDIWGI

-246 IIENPEAKKQC
+246 IIESPEAKKQC
-257 RVSRSFESYVENF
+257 RVSRSFESYVENY

-286 KIRSDQLQAKRI
+286 KIRSDHLQAKRI

-309 KTQPYY
+309 KNQPYY

-339 LSSIYRPG
+339 LSSIYKPG

-372 QRSEKDLLKKMKV
+372 QRSEKDLLKKIKV

-419 SPAYTSSFYELPTVN
+419 SPAYTSNFYDLPIVN

>member
-1 MSSIKYTT
+1 M
-9 KKNRIALVDCNSF
+9 NVVALVDCNSF
-22 YASCET
+22 YASCEA
-28 IFKPDLSKKPIVV
+28 IFKPHLKNQPVVV

-52 SSEAKKLGIKMGVP
+52 SSLAKKVGIKMGVP
-66 FFEIKQ
+66 FFEVKKLVKQ
-72 IIKKYPVHVFSS
+72 NNVKVFSS
-84 NYSLYG
+84 NYTLYA

-98 VLKEHCDRLE
+98 VLKNYCDELE
-108 VYSIDEAFLIL
+108 IYSVDEAFLIL

-127 VSRAEGIKKIIRKW
+127 FKRAMQIKKTVKKW
-141 IGIPVSIGIANNK
+141 IGVPVSIGIANNK
-154 TLSKVAN
+154 TLSKIAN

-179 RQIEIA
+179 QQIEIA

-246 IIENPEAKKQC
+246 IIESPEAKKQC

-286 KIRSDQLQAKRI
+286 KIRSEHLQAKRI

-303 SNKFNK
+303 SNKFNQK
-309 KTQPYY
+309 NQPYY

-339 LSSIYRPG
+339 LSSIYKPG

-361 SEGIYN
+361 SEGVYN

-419 SPAYTSSFYELPTVN
+419 SPAYTSNFYDLPVVN